1 MDKIEKKRI
10 EEFDKLL
17 MISKNFDNQAQEIN
31 FNYFHLF
38 FTIFYDPYEHI

>member
-1 MDKIEKKRI
+1 MYKIEKKKRI
-10 EEFDKLL
+10 EEFGKLV
-17 MISKNFDNQAQEIN
+17 MVSKNFDTQEIN